1 MKHILIVDD
10 NKMNLLVAKEA
21 IADIYEVST
30 VMSGMEALDFLKS
43 CKPDLILLD
52 IKMPYMD
59 GFEVMARIQED
70 EKIRDIPIIFLT
82 GNHDAELESK
92 CLECGALDYIIKP
105 FVPNVMR
112 SRIAKVLELERLRI
126 NLMERLNEK
135 IEEVS
140 VIQNRS
146 QQDPLTGLW
155 NRVYLERMVRMCLES
170 RKKGSLF
177 MLDLDNFKLINDTY
191 GHQEGDH
198 VLKVFAETIQKFS
211 KEEDIVCR
219 IGGDEFMV
227 YTLEDSR
234 IYLENKA
241 EKIIAHMSWFFDEQK
256 YETNSSVSIGIA
268 RYPEDGQDFREL
280 YNAAD
285 KALYYVKQNGKDSY
299 HFYSDQYAEEK
310 ERSSNKVDLKYLRD
324 VMYRMDLDNGAYI
337 LDYDIFHYVYNFL
350 RRIVERSGKEVQTIL
365 FTLRGVDEAV
375 TSAEEEETVIELL
388 ERAVVTSVRRVD
400 VATRYS
406 SRQFIVVLMDANEQ
420 NGKNVAD
427 RILNNLSKMYRGDL
441 YFEYDIVRMD
451 GKKIIN
457 SEE

>member
-10 NKMNLLVAKEA
+10 NKMNLLVAKKA
-21 IADIYEVST
+21 ISDIYEVST
-30 VMSGMEALDFLKS
+30 VMSGEEALEFLKTNR
-43 CKPDLILLD
+43 PDLILLD
-52 IKMPYMD
+52 IKMPQMD
-59 GFEVMARIQED
+59 GFEVMARLQED
-70 EKIRDIPIIFLT
+70 EKLRDIPIIFLT
-82 GNHDAELESK
+82 ADNDAEMETK

-105 FVPNVMR
+105 FVASVMR
-112 SRIAKVLELERLRI
+112 SRIARVLELERLRI
-126 NLMERLNEK
+126 NLLERLNEK
-135 IEEVS
+135 IEEAS
-140 VIQNRS
+140 VFESRS

-155 NRVYLERMVRMCLES
+155 NRVYLERMVKMCLES

-177 MLDLDNFKLINDTY
+177 MLDLDNFKLINDSY
-191 GHQEGDH
+191 GHQTGDQ
-198 VLKVFAETIQKFS
+198 VLKVFAETIQKYS

-219 IGGDEFMV
+219 IGGDEFMI

-234 IYLENKA
+234 VFLENKA
-241 EKIIAHMSWFFDEQK
+241 EKIIAHMSRFFDEQD
-256 YETNSSVSIGIA
+256 YGTNSSVSIGIA
-268 RYPEDGQDFREL
+268 KYPEDGEDFQEL

-324 VMYRMDLDNGAYI
+324 VMYRMDLDNGAYV

-365 FTLRGVDEAV
+365 FTLKGPDTAMEDSQDVEM
-375 TSAEEEETVIELL
+375 VIELL

-406 SRQFIVVLMDANEQ
+406 NRQFIVVLMDANQE
-420 NGKNVAD
+420 NGRFVAD
-427 RILNNLSKMYRGDL
+427 RILVNLGKMYRGDL
-441 YFEYDIVRMD
+441 YFEYDIVKMD

-457 SEE
+457 MND

>member
-10 NKMNLLVAKEA
+10 NKMNLLVAKKA
-21 IADIYEVST
+21 ISDIYEVST
-30 VMSGMEALDFLKS
+30 VMSGKEALAFLES
-43 CKPDLILLD
+43 SRPDLILLD
-52 IKMPYMD
+52 IKMPQMD
-59 GFEVMARIQED
+59 GFEVMAHLQAD
-70 EKIRDIPIIFLT
+70 EKLRDIPIIFLT
-82 GNHDAELESK
+82 ADNDAQMETK
-92 CLECGALDYIIKP
+92 CLECGALDYIVKP
-105 FVPNVMR
+105 FVASVMR
-112 SRIAKVLELERLRI
+112 SRIARVLELERLRL
-126 NLMERLNEK
+126 NLLERLNEK

-140 VIQNRS
+140 VIKNRS

-155 NRVYLERMVRMCLES
+155 NRVYLERMVKMCLES
-170 RKKGSLF
+170 RKRGSLF

-191 GHQEGDH
+191 GHQEGDC
-198 VLKVFAETIQKFS
+198 VLKTFAEAIQKYA
-211 KEEDIVCR
+211 KQEDIVCR
-219 IGGDEFMV
+219 IGGDEFMI
-227 YTLEDSR
+227 YTMEDSR
-234 IYLENKA
+234 VFLENKA
-241 EKIIAHMSWFFDEQK
+241 EKIIAHMSRFFEEKK

-268 RYPEDGQDFREL
+268 KYPEDGEDFQAL

-337 LDYDIFHYVYNFL
+337 LEYDSFHYVYNFL

-365 FTLRGVDEAV
+365 FTLKGSDEAIEKSQDV
-375 TSAEEEETVIELL
+375 EMVIELL

-406 SRQFIVVLMDANEQ
+406 SRQFIVVLMDANEE
-420 NGKNVAD
+420 NGKFVAE
-427 RILNNLSKMYRGDL
+427 RILTNLSKMYRGEL
-441 YFEYDIVRMD
+441 YFEYDIVKMD

-457 SEE
+457 VND